1 VDNINGPRER
11 QKPGK
16 PLTIC
21 QLEKGC
27 KMFRKIALIAIPA
40 MALLCV
46 LGTDNSASNA
56 FAKGGAMGKGGGMS
70 KFHGGYDR
78 SFRHDGR
85 YNWGRYNWNY
95 RYGYGYG
102 FGYVE
107 PVVEVPVVAP
117 VCATCEPVAV
127 APVCTT
133 CEPVVTTVAPEYVST
148 WSYGKYGKFER
159 YSHHREQPLN
169 RGGRK

>member
-1 VDNINGPRER
+1 MI
-11 QKPGK
+11 
-16 PLTIC
+16 
-21 QLEKGC
+21 
-27 KMFRKIALIAIPA
+27 RKIALIAIPA

-56 FAKGGAMGKGGGMS
+56 FAKGGGMGKGGGMS

-78 SFRHDGR
+78 NFRHDGR

-95 RYGYGYG
+95 GYAYG
-102 FGYVE
+102 FSCVE
-107 PVVEVPVVAP
+107 PIVEVPVIAP
-117 VCATCEPVAV
+117 VCATCEAAPV

-133 CEPVVTTVAPEYVST
+133 CEPVVSVVTPEYIPS
-148 WSYGKYGKFER
+148 WGYWKYRKFER
-159 YSHHREQPLN
+159 KFDRDGHHREQPLN

>member
-1 VDNINGPRER
+1 MWKQHQRAPRKAE
-11 QKPGK
+11 PGK

-21 QLEKGC
+21 QLEKGF

-56 FAKGGAMGKGGGMS
+56 FAKGGGMGKGGGIS

-78 SFRHDGR
+78 NFRHDGR

-95 RYGYGYG
+95 RYGYG

-117 VCATCEPVAV
+117 VCATCEPAPV

-133 CEPVVTTVAPEYVST
+133 CQPVVGVVTPEYVSS
-148 WSYGKYGKFER
+148 WSYGKYNKFDR
-159 YSHHREQPLN
+159 DRHHREQPLN